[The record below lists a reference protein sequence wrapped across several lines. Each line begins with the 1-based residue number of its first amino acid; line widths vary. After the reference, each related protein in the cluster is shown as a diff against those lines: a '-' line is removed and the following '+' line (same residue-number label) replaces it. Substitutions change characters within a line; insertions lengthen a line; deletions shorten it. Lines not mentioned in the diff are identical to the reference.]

1 MLRLILIAIGWGLA
15 GFVALPVVVFAG
27 LLVFVAFDP
36 VCGSPGDSGGCYMGL
51 AAITFAAAPVGFAA
65 ATIVALIHG
74 LTHRR
79 RADG

>member
-1 MLRLILIAIGWGLA
+1 MLRVILIAIGWGLA
-15 GFVALPVVVFAG
+15 GFVALPVVVFAV

-51 AAITFAAAPVGFAA
+51 AAITIGAAPIGFAA
-65 ATIVALIHG
+65 AAIVALIHG

-79 RADG
+79 RTGD